1 MKWGV
6 SVKEVIAKATDVE
19 VLYGDHAALDKINMS
34 VNRGDIYALVGKN
47 GAGKT
52 TLLRLFTGQNAPDYG
67 KIELFGETTVAGL
80 NKARRRTGAI
90 IETPAFYPFFSAE
103 RNLEYY
109 RIQRGISDKS
119 VVERVLRETGLYEA
133 KDKKFKNYSL
143 GMKQRLGIALALMHD
158 PEFLILDEPINGLDP
173 AGIVEMRKLMLRL
186 NKENNLTIIISSH
199 ILSELAN
206 MATCYG
212 FIDHGIILKE
222 MTAEELSNQ
231 ERSHI
236 KLHTSNGAAMAD
248 LLSSDLQLN
257 AEYVSDED
265 IIYIYL
271 NAEESYPTEK
281 ISRFVFEQGQELYSL
296 EIVKSTLEDYFIE
309 LLGGTTIE

>member
-1 MKWGV
+1 MA
-6 SVKEVIAKATDVE
+6 EVIAKATDVE
-19 VLYGDHAALDKINMS
+19 VIYGDKPALDKINMS
-34 VNRGDIYALVGKN
+34 VKKGDIYALIGKN

-67 KIELFGETTVAGL
+67 IIELFGKKGTHGL
-80 NKARRRTGAI
+80 NEARKRTGAI

-109 RIQRGISDKS
+109 RIQRGIDDPSI
-119 VVERVLRETGLYEA
+119 VETVLKETGLYEA
-133 KDKKFKNYSL
+133 KDKKFKNFSL
-143 GMKQRLGIALALMHD
+143 GMKQRLGIALSLMHD

-186 NKENNLTIIISSH
+186 NKENGLTIIISSH

-212 FIDHGIILKE
+212 FIDHGQILQE
-222 MTAEELSNQ
+222 MSAEELEAKEKSYVKV
-231 ERSHI
+231 R
-236 KLHTSNGAAMAD
+236 TSDGKKAAEC
-248 LLSSDLQLN
+248 LSKELQLDASYN
-257 AEYVSDED
+257 ED
-265 IIYIYL
+265 DDTIYIYFE
-271 NAEESYPTEK
+271 NNTVYPTEK
-281 ISRFVFEQGQELYSL
+281 ISRFLFEKGYALYSL
-296 EIVKSTLEDYFIE
+296 EIVKTTLEDFFIE

>member
-1 MKWGV
+1 MA
-6 SVKEVIAKATDVE
+6 EVIAKATDVE
-19 VLYGDHAALDKINMS
+19 VIYGDKPALDKINMS
-34 VNRGDIYALVGKN
+34 VKKGDIYALIGKN

-67 KIELFGETTVAGL
+67 SIELFGKKGTHGL
-80 NKARRRTGAI
+80 NEARKRTGAI

-109 RIQRGISDKS
+109 RIQRGIDNPS
-119 VVERVLRETGLYEA
+119 VVETVLKETGLYEA
-133 KDKKFKNYSL
+133 KDKKFKNFSL
-143 GMKQRLGIALALMHD
+143 GMKQRLGIALSLMHD

-186 NKENNLTIIISSH
+186 NKENGLTIIISSH

-212 FIDHGIILKE
+212 FIDHGQILQE
-222 MTAEELSNQ
+222 MSAEELEAKEKSYVKI
-231 ERSHI
+231 R
-236 KLHTSNGAAMAD
+236 TSNADKAAED
-248 LLSSDLQLN
+248 LAQELRLDASYHSD
-257 AEYVSDED
+257 DD
-265 IIYIYL
+265 TIYIYFKD
-271 NAEESYPTEK
+271 NIVYPTEK
-281 ISRFVFEQGQELYSL
+281 IRRFLFEQGYDLYSL
-296 EIVKSTLEDYFIE
+296 EIVKTTLEDFFIE